1 MKSARSL
8 STIIGICLSLCA
20 GLYPTGRLAAQG
32 NLCLD
37 SCLQWAIEN
46 YPLVEQLQL
55 IDRSRDY
62 NIRNINTNYIL
73 HANITAF
80 GGYIEGLPDFSAMG
94 MDMGAMGSVTPQ
106 VDIDPW
112 RIAGMVQVE
121 QPIWDGGRIENQ
133 KKIVRAEAEVNKSAV
148 EIKIAEL
155 KDKVSEIYFGILL
168 AQTQR
173 EQLQAQK
180 ETLEQSFKTLSSAAQ
195 AGSAFSSD
203 ADAVEV
209 KLLQTEQQAVQLRC
223 SENAYRRMLSIFIG
237 RPIGET
243 TVLDVPVILLREG
256 MDISNRPEMALFEHR
271 KNLLDAYNP
280 GAGEVLPR
288 VSLQGM
294 GLITWPNIEMGM
306 KSTLASPSG
315 GSTTTTNTTNTTKFN
330 HLLMGGINISWPI
343 GGRTYTMGVDK
354 KRLKTEKDIVDR
366 DREAFEMGQQI
377 NVARHLESLAQ
388 WDDLIAY
395 DERIIDILARRTR
408 TLESRYKNGVVP
420 IVDWLQAVGEE
431 GSARQNKAMHEIQKM
446 MTSYQYNRELG
457 Y

>member
-1 MKSARSL
+1 MRMKNARRLMSL
-8 STIIGICLSLCA
+8 A
-20 GLYPTGRLAAQG
+20 GGLLWLLTGMLFPARGAAQER
-32 NLCLD
+32 LCLD
-37 SCLQWAIEN
+37 SCLKWAVQN

-62 NIRNINTNYIL
+62 NIRNINTGYIL
-73 HANITAF
+73 RANISAF

-112 RIAGMVQVE
+112 RIAGMIQLE

-133 KKIVRAEAEVNKSAV
+133 KKIVRAEAEVNKSAI
-148 EIKIAEL
+148 EIKVAEL

-173 EQLQAQK
+173 EQLQLQM
-180 ETLEQSFKTLSSAAQ
+180 ETLEQSLKTLKSAAK
-195 AGSAFSSD
+195 AGSAFTSD

-237 RPIGET
+237 RPIGGT
-243 TVLDVPVILLREG
+243 TELEVPVILLREG
-256 MDISNRPEMALFEHR
+256 MDISHRPEMALFEHR

-294 GLITWPNIEMGM
+294 GLITWPDIEMGM
-306 KSTLASPSG
+306 NATMASPTG
-315 GSTTTTNTTNTTKFN
+315 GTTTTTNTTKFN
-330 HLLMGGINISWPI
+330 HLLMGGLHVSWPI

-366 DREAFEMGQQI
+366 DRESFEMGQQI
-377 NVARHLESLAQ
+377 NLARHLETLAQ

-395 DERIIDILARRTR
+395 DDRIIDILARRTR
-408 TLESRYKNGVVP
+408 TLESRYQNGVAP
-420 IVDWLQAVGEE
+420 ITDWLQAVSEE
-431 GSARQNKAMHEIQKM
+431 SAARQGKAMHEIQKM
-446 MTSYQYNRELG
+446 MTCLQYNRELG

>member
-8 STIIGICLSLCA
+8 STIIGICLSFCA
-20 GLYPTGRLAAQG
+20 GLYPTGRLAAQES
-32 NLCLD
+32 LCLD
-37 SCLQWAIEN
+37 SCLQWAVEN

-80 GGYIEGLPDFSAMG
+80 GGYIEGIPDLSAMG
-94 MDMGAMGSVTPQ
+94 MEVE
-106 VDIDPW
+106 PW
-112 RIAGMVQVE
+112 RFAGILQVE

-155 KDKVSEIYFGILL
+155 KEKVSEIYFGILL

-173 EQLQAQK
+173 EQLQLQK
-180 ETLEQSFKTLSSAAQ
+180 ETLEQSFKTLKSAAA

-209 KLLQTEQQAVQLRC
+209 KLLQTEQQGIQLRS
-223 SENAYRRMLSIFIG
+223 SERAYRRMLSIFIG
-237 RPIGET
+237 RTVGET
-243 TVLDVPVILLREG
+243 TVLEIPVIVLRSGHEF
-256 MDISNRPEMALFEHR
+256 DNRPEMALFEHR
-271 KNLLDAYNP
+271 KQLLDAYNP

-294 GLITWPNIEMGM
+294 GLLTVPKLEMPNG
-306 KSTLASPSG
+306 
-315 GSTTTTNTTNTTKFN
+315 NDWN
-330 HLLMGGINISWPI
+330 HLLMGGINVSWPI

-354 KRLKTEKDIVDR
+354 KRLKVEKDQVDR
-366 DREAFEMGQQI
+366 EKESFEMGQKI
-377 NVARHLESLAQ
+377 NLTRQTEMLAQ
-388 WDDLIAY
+388 WDDLLAY
-395 DERIIDILARRTR
+395 DDRIIDILARRTR
-408 TLESRYKNGVVP
+408 TLASRYKNGVVP
-420 IVDWLQAVGEE
+420 IAEWLQALSEE
-431 GSARQNKAMHEIQKM
+431 GGARQSKAMHEIQKM